1 MSTSTIAV
9 VAASA
14 AIANATKA
22 SGLVLHVVPEEF
34 VKILARASEPL
45 VAYSPARGLFAGRH
59 TYLMSH
65 RGLGFYTSSKQPL
78 DLGRAEVVI
87 TKTIWAPA

>member
-1 MSTSTIAV
+1 MSVSTVA

-22 SGLVLHVVPEEF
+22 SGIVLHVAPEEF
-34 VKILARASEPL
+34 AKILGRAEDPL
-45 VAYSPARGLFAGRH
+45 VAYSPARGWVAKRH

-65 RGLGFYTSSKQPL
+65 RGLAFYTSSKQPL
-78 DLGRAEVVI
+78 DLGRAEVVV
-87 TKTIWAPA
+87 TKSIWAPT